1 MHGIMFWT
9 VVGAVIKLTGDS
21 LKQIAEQYRIQK
33 YSSVSSVIERMK
45 ALIAADRRLRKRI
58 EDLYSFLTK
67 SQERKIKYFFY
78 GRGVFSLDKPFNG
91 WPLMAQIYPCRS
103 HAPALS
109 QEADARRAL
118 IQAQDF
124 IPDQLIGIVAAW
136 LDLEVDLTWIL

>member
-1 MHGIMFWT
+1 

-45 ALIAADRRLRKRI
+45 AMIAADRRLRKRI
-58 EDLYSFLTK
+58 EGLYSFLTK

-91 WPLMAQIYPCRS
+91 
-103 HAPALS
+103 
-109 QEADARRAL
+109 
-118 IQAQDF
+118 
-124 IPDQLIGIVAAW
+124 
-136 LDLEVDLTWIL
+136 